1 MKVWATEVKGCQGRS
16 KEGMKEDGNDMR
28 NLW

>member
-1 MKVWATEVKGCQGRS
+1 MKVWATEVKGCQGQS
-16 KEGMKEDGNDMR
+16 KKGTKEDGNDMS